1 MGYDDFWNHAA
12 VGRWILENKQI
23 PHETLF
29 LWTAKQSWV
38 AHSWGTQLWFGLLM
52 RAGENLGPVLALA
65 FAALMVAATY
75 LVLWRL
81 WIRCGGSPSFAALF
95 FLLAIVAARSRY
107 DVRPELFSA
116 LFFSL
121 LLSYL
126 VTRQSAENERFGKVE
141 IAFAILFLIWAN
153 LHGAF
158 AIGLVTLLLTFLGD
172 ALQDRFDK
180 RSRIL
185 LLLFALCV
193 FVTLINP
200 YGLDLWR
207 ALRQIDSHTFAFLN
221 EWKPPLASPA
231 FGLEILLPLGLLC
244 VAATGAWLFNPRRR
258 YAHLLWLAFWIYSFC
273 NARRHLWLLAIVCLV
288 VLAANSESLQR
299 LKKALRISSNQK
311 RAQVAILVLLLL
323 NFFIGP
329 MLNLARAQSDLPV
342 ALCNVLDKYN
352 PPGRMFNGFI
362 NAAYLT
368 WRCGG
373 RRALFIDH
381 LQAHPDALIDDYQDI
396 INATPRGIELL
407 KEREIGYV
415 ILHNPLDPR
424 LFPPLKDELQKS
436 PAWELVF
443 FDETAVMWVRKT
455 PEYAALRADRNQHI
469 PADLQ

>member
-12 VGRWILENKQI
+12 VGRWILENEQI

-158 AIGLVTLLLTFLGD
+158 AIGLVTLLLTFF
-172 ALQDRFDK
+172 R
-180 RSRIL
+180 R
-185 LLLFALCV
+185 C
-193 FVTLINP
+193 
-200 YGLDLWR
+200 
-207 ALRQIDSHTFAFLN
+207 
-221 EWKPPLASPA
+221 PA
-231 FGLEILLPLGLLC
+231 RPF
-244 VAATGAWLFNPRRR
+244 
-258 YAHLLWLAFWIYSFC
+258 
-273 NARRHLWLLAIVCLV
+273 
-288 VLAANSESLQR
+288 
-299 LKKALRISSNQK
+299 
-311 RAQVAILVLLLL
+311 
-323 NFFIGP
+323 
-329 MLNLARAQSDLPV
+329 
-342 ALCNVLDKYN
+342 
-352 PPGRMFNGFI
+352 
-362 NAAYLT
+362 
-368 WRCGG
+368 
-373 RRALFIDH
+373 
-381 LQAHPDALIDDYQDI
+381 
-396 INATPRGIELL
+396 
-407 KEREIGYV
+407 
-415 ILHNPLDPR
+415 
-424 LFPPLKDELQKS
+424 
-436 PAWELVF
+436 
-443 FDETAVMWVRKT
+443 
-455 PEYAALRADRNQHI
+455 
-469 PADLQ
+469 